1 MACVSCKTEKCSCS
15 ASICTNPLIYLIDE
29 VFSLIGTQATDL
41 TIYSALNQIV
51 DVPLTVPSTPYIHN
65 LSTALMK
72 VLKYGLSASSSKE
85 LCCADCNSN
94 KTSYYGNYQLM
105 TTNVSIFPTA
115 CCLEYQSSPLLYDA
129 LISEIGSPVKCCDT
143 DFVEIIQS
151 WINSASPSTAPYSAS
166 FYLDKLINASTFGI
180 LTTAITT
187 PGTGYTPAAATT
199 LNVVL
204 TGGSG
209 TGAKATVVTLGGIVT
224 TIAITAVGQG
234 YTIGDTLGLPSP
246 LFSTSGT
253 VAVFTVLTTTYITGA
268 GGFFETSSYN
278 GYSGMGILYNYL
290 QLNKPTLSEIDY
302 LNMLGILT
310 KVGFKITC
318 VDCRINIQSLKEF

>member
-1 MACVSCKTEKCSCS
+1 MTDEARNILKLGNYLFKSAAKTCVFGGQVNFK
-15 ASICTNPLIYLIDE
+15 
-29 VFSLIGTQATDL
+29 
-41 TIYSALNQIV
+41 
-51 DVPLTVPSTPYIHN
+51 
-65 LSTALMK
+65 
-72 VLKYGLSASSSKE
+72 
-85 LCCADCNSN
+85 N

-105 TTNVSIFPTA
+105 IANSSVFPTA
-115 CCLEYQSSPLLYDA
+115 CCLEYQSSPLLYNA
-129 LISEIGSPVKCCDT
+129 LVTAVGSPIKCCDT

-180 LTTAITT
+180 TTAVITT
-187 PGTGYTPAAATT
+187 AGTGYVPAAASTS
-199 LNVVL
+199 NVAL

-224 TIAITAVGQG
+224 SITITAAGQG
-234 YTIGDTLGLPSP
+234 YTVGDTLGLPSSV
-246 LFSTSGT
+246 FSAGT
-253 VAVFTVLTTTYITGA
+253 GAVFTVTATTLVTGA

-318 VDCRINIQSLKEF
+318 VDCRTNIQSIKVF

>member
-105 TTNVSIFPTA
+105 FANSSVFPTA
-115 CCLEYQSSPLLYDA
+115 CCLEYQSSPLLYNA
-129 LISEIGSPVKCCDT
+129 LVTAVGSPIKCCDT

-166 FYLDKLINASTFGI
+166 FYLDKLINASTFSI
-180 LTTAITT
+180 TTAVITT
-187 PGTGYTPAAATT
+187 AGTGYAPANATT
-199 LNVVL
+199 LNVAL

-209 TGAKATVVTLGGIVT
+209 TGAQATVVTSSGVVISIT
-224 TIAITAVGQG
+224 ITAAGLG
-234 YTIGDTLGLPSP
+234 YTVGDTLGLPSAI
-246 LFSTSGT
+246 FITSGV
-253 VAVFTVLTTTYITGA
+253 VAVFTVTATTLVTGA

-318 VDCRINIQSLKEF
+318 VDCRTNIQSIKVF

>member
-105 TTNVSIFPTA
+105 IANSSVFPTA
-115 CCLEYQSSPLLYDA
+115 CCLEYQSSPLLYNA
-129 LISEIGSPVKCCDT
+129 LVTAVGSPIKCCDT

-180 LTTAITT
+180 TTAVITT
-187 PGTGYTPAAATT
+187 AGTGYVPAAATT
-199 LNVVL
+199 LNVAL

-224 TIAITAVGQG
+224 SITITAAGQG
-234 YTIGDTLGLPSP
+234 YTVGDTLGLPSSV
-246 LFSTSGT
+246 FSAGT
-253 VAVFTVLTTTYITGA
+253 GAVFTVTATTLVTGA

-318 VDCRINIQSLKEF
+318 VDCRTNIQSIKVF

>member
-51 DVPLTVPSTPYIHN
+51 DVPLTIPTTPYIHN

-105 TTNVSIFPTA
+105 SANTSIFPTA
-115 CCLEYQSSPLLYDA
+115 CCLEYQSSPLLYNA
-129 LISEIGSPVKCCDT
+129 LITAVGSPVKCCDT

-180 LTTAITT
+180 TTAVITNA
-187 PGTGYTPAAATT
+187 GTLYTPAAATT
-199 LNVVL
+199 LNVAL

-224 TIAITAVGQG
+224 SITITAAGQG
-234 YTIGDTLGLPSP
+234 YTVGDTLGLPSAT
-246 LFSTSGT
+246 FTTTGV
-253 VAVFTVLTTTYITGA
+253 VAVFTVTVTTLITGA

-290 QLNKPTLSEIDY
+290 QLNKPTLNEIDY

-318 VDCRINIQSLKEF
+318 VDCRTNIQSIKVF